1 MLTIVI
7 SILVLGGLG
16 ACVNSA
22 LYASRINKQHPASG
36 ALVEV
41 NGADVHVLQQ
51 GDTGPVVVMIHGASA
66 NAREFDWSLAPR
78 LADTHRILMVDRPG
92 HGHSERPDE
101 ADTLAV
107 QAAQVAGALRKLA
120 PGEKAVIVGHSFG
133 GAVSLRLALD
143 HPDLVD
149 GLVLLAPVS
158 HDWGGGGEA
167 WYNKYASNPVFG
179 PAFTQLVPIVGPSQ
193 VRNGITNV
201 FSPKPAPDGYFEN
214 SGIGLLFRPS
224 NFVANARDVSGLREE
239 LAAQQTRYEEIA
251 VPTVVFS
258 GALDTVISPPLHVG
272 KLKHQVDGLELV
284 KLADGGHMPHHAFGA
299 DVAETIRRLA
309 SVPTKTD
316 VERG

>member
-1 MLTIVI
+1 MLTIFI
-7 SILVLGGLG
+7 AILLVGGLG
-16 ACVNSA
+16 ACVNNA
-22 LYASRINKQHPASG
+22 LYATRVNQQHPASG
-36 ALVEV
+36 ALIEV

-78 LADTHRILMVDRPG
+78 LADTHRVLMVDRPG
-92 HGHSERPDE
+92 HGHSERLADADE
-101 ADTLAV
+101 LAV
-107 QAAQVAGALRKLA
+107 QAAQVAGALQALA
-120 PGEKAVIVGHSFG
+120 PGEKAVLVGHSFG

-143 HPDLVD
+143 HPDLVA

-167 WYNKYASNPVFG
+167 WYNKYASHPIIGPV
-179 PAFTQLVPIVGPSQ
+179 FTQLVPIVGPSQ

-201 FSPKPAPDGYFEN
+201 FSPKPAPEDYFRN

-224 NFVANARDVSGLREE
+224 NFAANAEDVNNLRSE
-239 LAAQQTRYEEIA
+239 LAAQQSRYDEIS

-272 KLKHQVDGLELV
+272 KLKHQIDGLELV

-299 DVAETIRRLA
+299 DVAEAIRRL
-309 SVPTKTD
+309 SET
-316 VERG
+316 

>member
-7 SILVLGGLG
+7 GILIVGGLG

-22 LYASRINKQHPASG
+22 LYASRINKQHPATG

-51 GDTGPVVVMIHGASA
+51 GDSGPVVVMIHGASA

-78 LADTHRILMVDRPG
+78 LADSHRVLMVDRPG
-92 HGHSERPDE
+92 HGHSERLADADE
-101 ADTLAV
+101 LAV
-107 QAAQVAGALRKLA
+107 QAAQVAGVLKALA
-120 PGEKAVIVGHSFG
+120 PGEKAIIVGHSFG

-143 HPDLVD
+143 HPELVD

-167 WYNKYASNPVFG
+167 WYNKYASHPVMG

-201 FSPKPAPDGYFEN
+201 FSPKPAPDAYFDN

-224 NFVANARDVSGLREE
+224 NFAANAKDVNGLREQ
-239 LAAQQTRYEEIA
+239 LAAQQSRYDEIK

-272 KLKHQVDGLELV
+272 KLKHQVEGLELV
-284 KLADGGHMPHHAFGA
+284 KLADGGHMPHHAFGD
-299 DVAETIRRLA
+299 DVAATIRRL
-309 SVPTKTD
+309 TR
-316 VERG
+316 VESGAGD

>member
-1 MLTIVI
+1 MLTIIV

-22 LYASRINKQHPASG
+22 LYASRINKQHPPAG

-107 QAAQVAGALRKLA
+107 QAAQVAGALRALA

-224 NFVANARDVSGLREE
+224 NFVANARDVSGLREQ
-239 LAAQQTRYEEIA
+239 LAAQQMRYEEIA

-299 DVAETIRRLA
+299 DVAETIRRLT
-309 SVPTKTD
+309 SVATKTD